1 MTAYQK
7 ANDIHHIRN
16 INRATLEISFDL
28 APSTI
33 RILGDTGLQTLLF
46 VIKQKSKHKLSL
58 SLTMLVKLIN

>member
-33 RILGDTGLQTLLF
+33 RILGDTGLQMLFF
-46 VIKQKSKHKLSL
+46 VIKHTLKHKIVTQFNNVS
-58 SLTMLVKLIN
+58 